1 MDRPI
6 APLSTI
12 GDLSRDFQAAS
23 HAQLTSLPCICP
35 HPLLVCRAAL
45 VPRFELGTSLAH
57 QFASRGPVHH
67 SKKPRISRAFL
78 YGHGWARTSDLSRVK
93 RGLFRARTVE
103 LSDFQVFLV
112 RLRRSCGP
120 CSWLVA
126 RGSWVH
132 LQGLFDTLGHGNAPW
147 PRPTA
152 PVHHGTQTRECGSQA
167 PPALPSNKGSAKGL
181 TIASASSSVC
191 AIGNKEAA
199 AAVA

>member
-6 APLSTI
+6 EPLSTI

-23 HAQLTSLPCICP
+23 HAQLTSLPCVCP

-57 QFASRGPVHH
+57 QFASRGPVHN
-67 SKKPRISRAFL
+67 SKKARISRAFL

-93 RGLFRARTVE
+93 RGLFRARTV
-103 LSDFQVFLV
+103 
-112 RLRRSCGP
+112 
-120 CSWLVA
+120 
-126 RGSWVH
+126 
-132 LQGLFDTLGHGNAPW
+132 
-147 PRPTA
+147 
-152 PVHHGTQTRECGSQA
+152 HHGTQTRECGSQA
-167 PPALPSNKGSAKGL
+167 APALPSNKGSAKGL